1 MSCSHP
7 TSIVCVFRAKKI
19 MVLLSSV
26 CVICTT
32 YKHSRAP
39 FSLHLNPP
47 LFHLCLSKLTLLSP
61 CFSLLAFPPSCFIL
75 LSICCR
81 IQSARSQFSKP
92 QVWTFPP
99 APFPLTLSEQHKQ
112 TKKKPQN
119 KTKQNKKKPKS
130 TLLGFQSAFHP
141 LIEINRG
148 STAA

>member
-112 TKKKPQN
+112 TKKTPKQN
-119 KTKQNKKKPKS
+119 KTKQKKNPNPHS
-130 TLLGFQSAFHP
+130 WVFRVPFIP
-141 LIEINRG
+141 
-148 STAA
+148 